1 MFTFYAL
8 SAAYITRF
16 VVNVFAVS
24 EGTTWN

>member
-16 VVNVFAVS
+16 VVKVFTVS

>member
-16 VVNVFAVS
+16 VVSVFAVS
-24 EGTTWN
+24 EGVVWN